1 MTSAGLPVG
10 PVRDRGPACGGF
22 AFDNARRAVYEERS
36 QNGRTMDTSQSPKSK
51 LTAAA
56 QRFSALLE
64 DAAVA
69 GIPADRRFES
79 WRAYCDELPGWLDED
94 ILRVAVVGSIK
105 SGKSTF
111 ANALFKGDH
120 LKRGA
125 GVVTSIVTRVRSD
138 KALKAVLYFKTW
150 EEINAEIAQAIVL
163 LPTLERSPERAPFDI
178 RNEEDRRALDHAM
191 ATLDAD
197 LLKREG
203 ERNLHTVLISL
214 YLQGYDRVTKFM
226 PAKEKVLVFNARRF
240 TEHRQFV
247 ADDTLAVYLR
257 DLEIRLDGDGLD
269 PSIEIADC
277 QGSDSPNPLH
287 LSMIQDY
294 LDQAHLLVYVISSR
308 TGLRR
313 ADLRFL
319 TMIQKMGIME
329 NVLFVLNCDFSE
341 HDSLDGLNSVRDK
354 VLQELGL
361 MVQSPEVFTFSSLYN
376 LYRAIRDDLSE
387 KEARRLE
394 HWEAESE
401 FTEFSEDQSR
411 QFTRRFT
418 EALDKER
425 YSLLMKNPI
434 ERMTVMCAAALTWS
448 ETQEEALTNDASAT
462 AGLLKRLSEQQQRIS
477 QIHSLVQSTFS
488 GAVIQLKGHQ
498 KTAVDHF
505 FSSGDHDLISR
516 VIGFIDGYS
525 VGFQEYEDKLASS
538 GFASALYLVFQD
550 FRQALDL
557 YITET
562 IHPEVV
568 NFVRSLERG
577 IVDHLMRVAEPYQA
591 MVMGMVKDSSSS
603 ISSAANA
610 TAPLGDH
617 PLQRPD
623 IQTIKRIS
631 GLSLPPAGAS
641 LRYSAIIK
649 TEAIARLGF
658 YRVVKWF
665 KTVLKK
671 PLRNAREDEM
681 FALQDGV
688 RRIKR
693 ETEKSIRFHFKSYR
707 ENIKFQYI
715 SKLIDAAA
723 AHMHQMLNERFDAF
737 GTDLEAIEA
746 LVTRT
751 GADREA
757 VLTALKGISAGMAK
771 IQTTLKGLRKGM

>member
-1 MTSAGLPVG
+1 
-10 PVRDRGPACGGF
+10 
-22 AFDNARRAVYEERS
+22 
-36 QNGRTMDTSQSPKSK
+36 MDSFQSPKST

-56 QRFSALLE
+56 GRFSALLE
-64 DAAVA
+64 NAAGA
-69 GIPADRRFES
+69 GIPADRRCEA
-79 WRAYCDELPGWLDED
+79 WRTYCDELPRLLDED
-94 ILRVAVVGSIK
+94 IVRVAVVGSIK

-111 ANALFKGDH
+111 ANSLFRADH

-125 GVVTSIVTRVRSD
+125 GVVTSIVTRVRGD
-138 KALKAVLYFKTW
+138 KKLKAVLYFKTW
-150 EEINAEIAQAIVL
+150 EEINAEIAQAMVL
-163 LPTLERSPERAPFDI
+163 LPTLERSSEEAPFDI
-178 RNEEDRRALDHAM
+178 RNDRDRKALAHAI
-191 ATLDAD
+191 AALDAD
-197 LLKREG
+197 LLMREG

-214 YLQGYDRVTKFM
+214 YLQGYERVTAFM
-226 PAKEKVLVFNARRF
+226 PASEKILIFNAKRF
-240 TEHRQFV
+240 SEHRQFV

-257 DLEIRLDGDGLD
+257 DLEIRLDADGLD

-294 LDQAHLLVYVISSR
+294 LDLAHLLVYVISSR

-341 HDSLDGLNSVRDK
+341 HDSLDGLTAVRAK
-354 VLQELGL
+354 VLQELSL
-361 MVQSPEVFTFSSLYN
+361 MVPAPEVYTFSSLYT
-376 LYRAIRDDLSE
+376 LYRSIRDDLSE
-387 KEARRLE
+387 KEARRLA

-401 FTEFSEDQSR
+401 LIDFSNDQRS
-411 QFTRRFT
+411 QFMSRFT
-418 EALDKER
+418 AALEIER
-425 YSLLMKNPI
+425 YSLLMKNPV
-434 ERMTVMCAAALTWS
+434 ERMTVMSAAALNWS
-448 ETQEEALTNDASAT
+448 ETQEELLTNDASST
-462 AGLLKRLSEQQQRIS
+462 GGLLQRLRDQQQRIG
-477 QIHSLVQSTFS
+477 QIHSLVKSTFN
-488 GAVIQLKGHQ
+488 GAVTKLKGDQ
-498 KTAVDHF
+498 KTAIDRF
-505 FSSGDHDLISR
+505 FYSGDHDLISR
-516 VIGFIDGYS
+516 VVGFIDGYS
-525 VGFQEYEDKLASS
+525 VGFHNYEDKLAAS

-568 NFVRSLERG
+568 RFTRSLEKG
-577 IVDHLMRVAEPYQA
+577 IIDHLMSVAEPFQA
-591 MVMGMVKDSSSS
+591 MVMGMVEESSKS
-603 ISSAANA
+603 ISSASNA

-617 PLQRPD
+617 PLERPD
-623 IQTIKRIS
+623 IQAIKRVS
-631 GLSLPPAGAS
+631 GLSLPPAGTT

-681 FALQDGV
+681 AALQDGV

-715 SKLIDAAA
+715 SKLIDAVA
-723 AHMHQMLNERFDAF
+723 AHMNLMLNERFDAF
-737 GTDLEAIEA
+737 GTDLVAIET

-751 GADREA
+751 GVDRDA
-757 VLTALKGISAGMAK
+757 VLTTLKEISAGMEE
-771 IQTTLKGLRKGM
+771 IQSTLKGLRNGITSEEGP